1 MALSDVYKWNTKQI
15 LLKKLKGKHNLV
27 TKFDQFIQY
36 CNIRKLFIKKY
47 KTFFKKILRKT

>member
-47 KTFFKKILRKT
+47 KTFYQKILRKM